1 IFILIKLILPS
12 SERGN
17 FDHLKGKLVKDS
29 VSKRPKGNASDLL
42 KLILYPENK
51 LNSSN
56 NDNAAGIDNSGDD
69 RNNSAILCS
78 LPLIDIPF
86 ISVFCLIASA
96 RGSRAS
102 ANKRGLSGHPC
113 LVPLASGKGSDLRK
127 SPSIPNLC
135 KVPNS

>member
-1 IFILIKLILPS
+1 CC
-12 SERGN
+12 N
-17 FDHLKGKLVKDS
+17 YS

-56 NDNAAGIDNSGDD
+56 NDNAAGIDNSGND
-69 RNNSAILCS
+69 RNNRMSSAYSAILCS

-113 LVPLASGKGSDLRK
+113 LVPLASGKGPDLR
-127 SPSIPNLC
+127 PLVITQDIGEW
-135 KVPNS
+135 